1 MTNEKECD
9 QQILEKSLKDKR
21 RQDLIQKEIQR
32 ERQIPYDLTHRWDLK
47 RPTKLIEKEIR
58 LVVTRAEG
66 GEGRGGRWAKV
77 QTSCYRHYV
86 PGRNVPHDD
95 PGQRCC
101 ATHGKARRVDP
112 KSPHQRRK
120 IFSFLLFSFFS
131 SYCVCM
137 R

>member
-47 RPTKLIEKEIR
+47 KPTKLIEKEIR

-86 PGRNVPHDD
+86 PGRNVPHDN

-101 ATHGKARRVDP
+101 ATHRKAVDEWILRVLIKGEKYFP
-112 KSPHQRRK
+112 
-120 IFSFLLFSFFS
+120 FFFFLS
-131 SYCVCM
+131 SLLIASA
-137 R
+137 